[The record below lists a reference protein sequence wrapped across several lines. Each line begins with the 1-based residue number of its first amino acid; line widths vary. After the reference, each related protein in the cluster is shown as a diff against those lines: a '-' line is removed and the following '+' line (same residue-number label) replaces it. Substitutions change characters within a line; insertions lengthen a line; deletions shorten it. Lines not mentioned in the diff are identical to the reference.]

1 MANIVRR
8 DDRDMSRQRS
18 PEVTGWDPFRV
29 MDALLRWDPFRA
41 SEGWLARGGEFMP
54 SFDLKETSDAY
65 VVKADLPGI
74 KEENLEVHVSG
85 NMLTIAGNR
94 DEEHREENDR
104 YYATERSYGRFTRT
118 FSLPEGVDID
128 RVQANLDSG
137 VLTVSVPKRPEVQP
151 KKISIGKGGAME
163 GKAKA

>member
-1 MANIVRR
+1 
-8 DDRDMSRQRS
+8 
-18 PEVTGWDPFRV
+18 
-29 MDALLRWDPFRA
+29 
-41 SEGWLARGGEFMP
+41 
-54 SFDLKETSDAY
+54 